1 MRHISGL
8 STYLVFGPNISE
20 EIRCAARDVPRVMV
34 WSVFINGAM
43 GFVWVTT
50 LLYVSPDLNTVLT
63 EDNGAA
69 IIVILSA
76 AFKSLAATIFVE
88 LLLIY
93 IGTVATVGLTASA
106 SRIMWAFARDKGF
119 PFQQFLTNV
128 SPKWQVPVNAI
139 ITVVIIQMLIGT
151 INFGNTTA
159 FQAIVSLAT
168 IAILFTYLVPPA
180 LMLLYAR
187 RNMKIQYGPFKL
199 GRFGIF
205 LNIISCGFTF
215 LFFVLL
221 NFPTVQA
228 PFRAS

>member
-1 MRHISGL
+1 MTLQHISGCL
-8 STYLVFGPNISE
+8 LMYLAIGPNNSE
-20 EIRCAARDVPRVMV
+20 EIQCAARDVPRVMV

-50 LLYVSPDLNTVLT
+50 LLYVSPDLSTVLT
-63 EDNGAA
+63 ESNAA
-69 IIVILSA
+69 PIIVILST
-76 AFKSLAATIFVE
+76 AFKSVGATIFIE

-93 IGTVATVGLTASA
+93 IAMVASVGLTASA
-106 SRIMWAFARDKGF
+106 SRMMWAFARDKGF
-119 PFQQFLTNV
+119 PFQQFLTHV
-128 SPKWQVPVNAI
+128 SPKWDVPANAI
-139 ITVVIIQMLIGT
+139 GVIVVIQMLIGT
-151 INFGNTTA
+151 INFGDSTA

-187 RNMKIQYGPFKL
+187 RNMKIEYGPFRL

-205 LNIISCGFTF
+205 LNIISCGFTL

-221 NFPTVQA
+221 NFPTVQV
-228 PFRAS
+228 PY